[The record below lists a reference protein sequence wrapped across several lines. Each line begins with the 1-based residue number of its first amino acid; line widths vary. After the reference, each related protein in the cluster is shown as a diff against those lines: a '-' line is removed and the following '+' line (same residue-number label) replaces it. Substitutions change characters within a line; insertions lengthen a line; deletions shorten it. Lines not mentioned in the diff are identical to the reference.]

1 MMDISHVE
9 VRRATKVFGTV
20 CALRDVSFEI
30 CQGEVLAVMGANGAG
45 KSTLLSLLSLR
56 MKATRGVL
64 LFNREAVSRSS
75 VDLVSRIGLL
85 SHDAMVYPEL
95 TAMENLLL
103 FARLY
108 ELKDAKSAA
117 DNAASRI
124 GLQGFGRDRPV
135 RVLSRGQLQ
144 RVALARAIIA
154 KPQFLLLDEPAT
166 GLDGEAVGRIDAIV
180 KELREQGGMAV
191 LVTHEPEVAS
201 RMASRALML
210 SRGRVVADVPAPE
223 DSTAWKQLYM
233 KTVGT

>member
-1 MMDISHVE
+1 
-9 VRRATKVFGTV
+9 
-20 CALRDVSFEI
+20 
-30 CQGEVLAVMGANGAG
+30 
-45 KSTLLSLLSLR
+45 
-56 MKATRGVL
+56 
-64 LFNREAVSRSS
+64 
-75 VDLVSRIGLL
+75 
-85 SHDAMVYPEL
+85 MVYPEL

-108 ELKDAKSAA
+108 ELKDAKSSAKK
-117 DNAASRI
+117 AASRI

-210 SRGRVVADVPAPE
+210 SQGRVVADVRAPG
-223 DSTAWKQLYM
+223 DAKAWKQLYM